1 MRSSRDSPRRVIWRR
16 IKQKAR
22 EETMTTE
29 EIAVS
34 LAEHGKEIGSL
45 KHRVGDLE
53 LETRAINDLAMST
66 QRMAVNMENM
76 LEEQKRQGERLE
88 SLEGRDG
95 KKWRE
100 ITRHTFTAL
109 ISIILGYIF
118 ARLGLS

>member
-34 LAEHGKEIGSL
+34 LAEHGKEISAL

-53 LETRAINDLAMST
+53 VETRAINDLAMST

>member
-1 MRSSRDSPRRVIWRR
+1 
-16 IKQKAR
+16 
-22 EETMTTE
+22 MTAE
-29 EIAVS
+29 EIAVA

-53 LETRAINDLAMST
+53 VETRAINDLAIST

-100 ITRHTFTAL
+100 ITRHTVTAL

>member
-1 MRSSRDSPRRVIWRR
+1 
-16 IKQKAR
+16 
-22 EETMTTE
+22 MTTE

-53 LETRAINDLAMST
+53 METKAINDLAIST

-100 ITRHTFTAL
+100 VTKYAITVL
-109 ISIILGYIF
+109 ISIILGYVF
-118 ARLGLS
+118 AGLGIS

>member
-100 ITRHTFTAL
+100 VTKHVVTAL
-109 ISIILGYIF
+109 VSIILGYIF
-118 ARLGLS
+118 ARIGIS

>member
-1 MRSSRDSPRRVIWRR
+1 
-16 IKQKAR
+16 
-22 EETMTTE
+22 MTAE
-29 EIAVS
+29 EIAVA
-34 LAEHGKEIGSL
+34 LAEHGKEIDAM

-53 LETRAINDLAMST
+53 TETRVINDLAMST

-100 ITRHTFTAL
+100 VTKHVVTAL
-109 ISIILGYIF
+109 VSILLGYIL
-118 ARLGLS
+118 ANLGIS

>member
-1 MRSSRDSPRRVIWRR
+1 
-16 IKQKAR
+16 
-22 EETMTTE
+22 MTTE

-100 ITRHTFTAL
+100 VTKHVVTAL
-109 ISIILGYIF
+109 VSIILGYIF
-118 ARLGLS
+118 ARMGIS

>member
-100 ITRHTFTAL
+100 ITRHAITAL

-118 ARLGLS
+118 ARLGIS

>member
-1 MRSSRDSPRRVIWRR
+1 
-16 IKQKAR
+16 
-22 EETMTTE
+22 MTTE

-34 LAEHGKEIGSL
+34 LAEHGKEISAL

-53 LETRAINDLAMST
+53 VETRAINDLAIST

-100 ITRHTFTAL
+100 ITRHTVTAL